1 MYCSLG
7 GCLDIIY
14 NVHHKQKYE
23 GKTASSTQIYV
34 PNRIPTSRLF
44 SRIELENI
52 RMLMNFQS
60 PYPLFV
66 QNLSNIIH
74 FTCKPTAENEF
85 KTDMLIEIILHTTS
99 KKCPWV

>member
-1 MYCSLG
+1 MCITSKNMKGKQLQARRSTFRIEFLLLDYFLEFDCTDISL
-7 GCLDIIY
+7 
-14 NVHHKQKYE
+14 
-23 GKTASSTQIYV
+23 
-34 PNRIPTSRLF
+34 
-44 SRIELENI
+44 ELENI

-66 QNLSNIIH
+66 QNLSNIFH